1 MKRGLQ
7 DTGVIMTFPGFSD
20 EGPLIGINLGWD
32 FAAEHEW
39 GIDGIRA
46 AFGITGASKE
56 RAGVDARLVTVVPK
70 GLRFIGD
77 VGGYAYLAFHD
88 FIFDDLE
95 TDKEA
100 ADFID
105 HALRVSK
112 YDNVDLMTGWSEN
125 SFAIRLKGGAEML
138 GAIFNALTAK
148 DAVILRN
155 GRGNPFANAGLVIA
169 IRSRFPQNWADTLR
183 EADLERL
190 RLEEATQKVYR
201 KTSLLHILEK
211 AEKRFFALS
220 SR

>member
-1 MKRGLQ
+1 M
-7 DTGVIMTFPGFSD
+7 
-20 EGPLIGINLGWD
+20 
-32 FAAEHEW
+32 
-39 GIDGIRA
+39 
-46 AFGITGASKE
+46 
-56 RAGVDARLVTVVPK
+56 RLLPSTTK
-70 GLRFIGD
+70 AHRD
-77 VGGYAYLAFHD
+77 
-88 FIFDDLE
+88 
-95 TDKEA
+95 
-100 ADFID
+100 
-105 HALRVSK
+105 
-112 YDNVDLMTGWSEN
+112 GWSEN

-220 SR
+220 SRWTSQIKGGEATQTKYEVMFWLNPRDQQGDNFGWYTVEDLLLWAQNKGPIPKNPAA